1 VVWCGA
7 MRQLSADWLESTT
20 EIPLLAV
27 KSNPYRTITPSFP
40 YRLPLRCFVNTNFL
54 MLPLRASQISQVG
67 AYCVP
72 HSTVHGLAIEAN
84 GDQMYCGE
92 KKNA

>member
-1 VVWCGA
+1 
-7 MRQLSADWLESTT
+7 
-20 EIPLLAV
+20 
-27 KSNPYRTITPSFP
+27 
-40 YRLPLRCFVNTNFL
+40 

-92 KKNA
+92 KKESPKVIISGAAAILGEGHGGV